1 MEKSYLKEKN
11 ILNPWLAVILWNIKN
26 IFKMYKY

>member
-11 ILNPWLAVILWNIKN
+11 ILNPWLAVILWNKN
-26 IFKMYKY
+26 VFKMYKY